1 MTKFEVETSYTAE
14 DIKVLEG
21 LEAVRKRPAMYI
33 GSTSSAGLH
42 HLVYEA
48 VDNAIDEAL
57 AGFCKN
63 ISVKIHQDGSVTI
76 TDDGR
81 GIPVDIHPQL
91 GISAA
96 EVVLTKLHAGGKFD
110 KKTYKVSG
118 GLHGVGIS
126 VVNALSESLEIEVWR
141 EGTVFMQ
148 KYSRGKPIT
157 ELEKKGTTSRRGT
170 RITFKPDPDIFETTE
185 FSFDTLASR
194 LRELAFLNPG
204 IRIELIDERDERE
217 TVFKYDGGIVSFVEH
232 LNRGKHP
239 LFPKPIFMQGEK
251 KGVIVD
257 VALQYNDSYNEL
269 VLSFANNINTVE
281 GGTHLV
287 GFRSALTRSISNY
300 ASSKNLLKKGD
311 SISGGDVREGL
322 TAVISVKVPEPQFE
336 GQTKAKLGNSEVKGI
351 VETIVYENLSTWLEE
366 HPGAGKSIVEK
377 ALRASRA
384 REAARQARELVR
396 RKGALDSASLP
407 GKLADCQTKDANLA
421 ELFIVEGES
430 AGGSAKQGRD
440 KRFQAVLPL
449 RGKILNVE
457 KARLDKMLK
466 NNEIRT
472 LVTAIGTG
480 IDEDLD
486 ISKLRYNK
494 IIIMTDADVDGA
506 HIRTLLLTF
515 FFRYMQ
521 PIISGSHLYIA
532 QPPLYKVRDGK
543 KERYIKDDKVMLNY
557 LIREGAKKMVL
568 TASNGRSVSE
578 NKLIALLD
586 EVAIADK
593 VLNFFARHG
602 KPKKLMEL
610 IVGGGIKSTKDL
622 SSQTELLNKMH
633 RISTRAKELGLTMNY
648 STNYDDEHLCWN
660 VNIEFEGEGFYGNLN
675 LSYEFVDGPDFTELS
690 ARFSPLYSD
699 YPPPF
704 VVKIGEKE
712 IKLETFAQLLEFTV
726 KHAREGK
733 YIQRYKGLG
742 EMNPEQLWETT
753 MDPET
758 RRLIQVRLEDAAEA
772 DMIFSILMG
781 SQVEPRREF
790 IEKNALNV
798 RNLDV

>member
-1 MTKFEVETSYTAE
+1 MTKFEVENSYTAE

-33 GSTSSAGLH
+33 GSTSAAGLH
-42 HLVYEA
+42 HLVYEV

-57 AGFCKN
+57 AGYCKN
-63 ISVKIHQDGSVTI
+63 ISVTIHQDGSITV

-81 GIPVDIHPQL
+81 GIPVDIHHQL

-96 EVVLTKLHAGGKFD
+96 EVVMTKLHAGGKFD

-126 VVNALSESLEIEVWR
+126 VVNALAENLEVEIWR
-141 EGTVFMQ
+141 DGTVFMQ
-148 KYSRGKPIT
+148 KYSRGKPMT
-157 ELEKKGTTSRRGT
+157 QLEKKGTTTRRGT
-170 RITFKPDPDIFETTE
+170 RITFKPDPDIFETLD
-185 FSFDTLASR
+185 FSFETLSSR

-204 IRIELIDERDERE
+204 VKIEITDERNEKE
-217 TVFKYDGGIVSFVEH
+217 TVFKYDGGIASFVEH
-232 LNRGKHP
+232 LNRGKHT
-239 LFPKPIFMQGEK
+239 LFPKPVFVHGEK
-251 KGVIVD
+251 NGVVVD
-257 VALQYNDSYNEL
+257 VAIQYNDSYNEL

-287 GFRSALTRSISNY
+287 GFRSALTRSISSY

-311 SISGGDVREGL
+311 SVSGGDVREGL

-336 GQTKAKLGNSEVKGI
+336 GQTKAKLGNSDVKGI
-351 VETIVYENLSTWLEE
+351 VETVLYEHLSTWLEE
-366 HPGAGKSIVEK
+366 HPSEGKGIIEK

-407 GKLADCQTKDANLA
+407 GKLADCQTKDASLA
-421 ELFIVEGES
+421 ELFLVEGDS

-440 KRFQAVLPL
+440 KKFQAILPL

-457 KARLDKMLK
+457 KARLNKMLK
-466 NNEIRT
+466 NREIRT
-472 LVTAIGTG
+472 IVTAVGTG

-486 ISKLRYNK
+486 IQKLRYNK

-521 PIISGSHLYIA
+521 PIISGAHLYIA

-543 KERYIKDDKVMLNY
+543 KERYIKDDKVMQSY
-557 LIREGAKKMVL
+557 LIRQGAKNAVL
-568 TASNGRSVSE
+568 TASNERSVFGD
-578 NKLIALLD
+578 KLIALLD
-586 EVAIADK
+586 EIAIADK
-593 VLNFFARHG
+593 VLNYFARHG

-610 IVGGGIKSTKDL
+610 IVGGGIRTTDDL
-622 SSQTELLNKMH
+622 ASQTELLNKIH
-633 RISTRAKELGLTMNY
+633 NIAANGKELGLTINY
-648 STNYDDEHLCWN
+648 TTSYDDEHLCWS
-660 VNIEFEGEGFYGNLN
+660 VITEFEGEGAFGQMN
-675 LSYEFVDGPDFTELS
+675 LSYEFIDGPDFSELS
-690 ARFSPLYSD
+690 TRFTPLYSD
-699 YPPPF
+699 YPPPLTL
-704 VVKIGEKE
+704 KIGEKE
-712 IKLETFAQLLEFTV
+712 TKMATFSQLLEFIL

-742 EMNPEQLWETT
+742 EMNPNQLWETT

-758 RRLIQVRLEDAAEA
+758 RRLLQVKLEDAAEA
-772 DMIFSILMG
+772 DMIFSVLMG
-781 SQVEPRREF
+781 SEVEPRRDF